1 MVVTPG
7 GREDRVPGR
16 LPVIMG
22 VDIDPAGCDQ
32 QSVGRDLA
40 PRRPRL
46 AADRG
51 NAPAINCNVAAK
63 GRPAGPVDDRAA
75 PNDDVVHGSAL
86 DYP

>member
-1 MVVTPG
+1 MAKDFAVLDG
-7 GREDRVPGR
+7 DSHCGRAARN
-16 LPVIMG
+16 
-22 VDIDPAGCDQ
+22 C
-32 QSVGRDLA
+32 LA

-51 NAPAINCNVAAK
+51 NASAINCNVAAK

-75 PNDDVVHGSAL
+75 PNDNVVHGSAL